1 MGLKHQLTK
10 IPPTNYHLSA
20 AKQEP
25 YQKAYLLT
33 KNNEEFS
40 GEKGQEN
47 GPVGRK
53 KRDRKKNGSRQKNK
67 RPDSKVES
75 NDSPEILDRGD
86 IRQPRPPFGV
96 GTTG

>member
-53 KRDRKKNGSRQKNK
+53 K
-67 RPDSKVES
+67 
-75 NDSPEILDRGD
+75 EIERTM
-86 IRQPRPPFGV
+86 GV
-96 GTTG
+96 GRKIRDQIVKWNRMTALRF